1 MVRRYQKRYRSNLYK
16 KSTRSKKP
24 KLLSVPEQIHQ
35 EITALKSELRELRK
49 KTFSAPETVSN
60 KVQSLNVSKK
70 QDEAWIEKNKNL
82 YLKKKARIEEIN
94 EELKRKNFISRTLF
108 SEELNKEKEKLT
120 IQTCSYEERLKQVG
134 EVILNIS
141 ELEQA
146 KREWALHSQ
155 KIEKLKVNLK
165 NLEEAHVHQLAF
177 AKQQAALK
185 KQKKLEREKEKER
198 LELEKKK
205 REELKAAKAAAYD
218 EKQREQASSVRKTL
232 FSQLKK
238 SKFCPYCYQLINK
251 ENVHADHIH
260 PVSKGGLSTKTNM
273 VLVCS
278 TCNLAK
284 RNHTLR
290 SFCSRCGFDFETVVA
305 RLMSLGK
312 DV

>member
-35 EITALKSELRELRK
+35 EITAVKSELRELRK

-70 QDEAWIEKNKNL
+70 QEEAWIEKNKNL

-108 SEELNKEKEKLT
+108 SEELNKE
-120 IQTCSYEERLKQVG
+120 
-134 EVILNIS
+134 
-141 ELEQA
+141 
-146 KREWALHSQ
+146 
-155 KIEKLKVNLK
+155 
-165 NLEEAHVHQLAF
+165 
-177 AKQQAALK
+177 
-185 KQKKLEREKEKER
+185 
-198 LELEKKK
+198 
-205 REELKAAKAAAYD
+205 
-218 EKQREQASSVRKTL
+218 
-232 FSQLKK
+232 
-238 SKFCPYCYQLINK
+238 
-251 ENVHADHIH
+251 NVHADYIH
-260 PVSKGGLSTKTNM
+260 PVGKGGLSTKTNM